1 MDSWQPRVR
10 GRLEVTFKRVD
21 VNQKQVVAALRHEGM
36 TVQHLHAVGKGCPD
50 LLVGWKGKNV
60 LLEIKDGIKSW
71 KLTPDQII
79 WHHNWQGQVAVA
91 TSPESAVQEVKD
103 AIK

>member
-1 MDSWQPRVR
+1 MDSRKPRFTR
-10 GRLEVTFKRVD
+10 GMEVTFKRVD
-21 VNQKQVVAALRHEGM
+21 ENQKQIVQVLRREGM

-60 LLEIKDGIKSW
+60 LLEIKDGVKSW

-79 WHHNWQGQVAVA
+79 WHHNWQGQVCVA
-91 TSPESAVQEVKD
+91 TSAENAVQEVKN
-103 AIK
+103 AVK

>member
-1 MDSWQPRVR
+1 M
-10 GRLEVTFKRVD
+10 EVTFKRVD
-21 VNQKQVVAALRHEGM
+21 DNQKQVVKALRHEGM

-60 LLEIKDGIKSW
+60 LLEIKDGVKSW

-79 WHHNWQGQVAVA
+79 WHHNWQGQVCVA
-91 TSPESAVQEVKD
+91 TSAENAVQEVKD

>member
-1 MDSWQPRVR
+1 M
-10 GRLEVTFKRVD
+10 GYCEMTFKRVD
-21 VNQKQVVAALRHEGM
+21 DNQKTIVGALRKEGM

-50 LLVGWKGKNV
+50 LLVGWKGRNV
-60 LLEIKDGIKSW
+60 LLEIKDGVKSW

-79 WHHNWQGQVAVA
+79 WHHNWQGQVCVA
-91 TSPESAVQEVKD
+91 TSPESAVKEVKD